1 MFDAA
6 VATTH
11 RFRFQANAPLVN
23 TVIGSANLLG
33 LLKMAATTTTAYALF
48 NAVRIKKVSVWAPPA
63 SDLVPVT
70 GSLEYSIGTG
80 AGNIGNRPRV
90 YSDTSVGSTRVAA
103 VAAAPDKNSAAAMWQ
118 LRSSSLTTNGAVF
131 TLNGPLN
138 TIVDVELDVVI
149 QNGETPAGATGTTAA
164 TVGQIYADYLD
175 NGALLVPLSW
185 PVLP

>member
-1 MFDAA
+1 MLDAA

-11 RFRFQANAPLVN
+11 RFRFQSNAALTNV
-23 TVIGSANLLG
+23 VIGSSNLLG
-33 LLKMAATTTTAYALF
+33 LLKMAATSTTAYALF
-48 NAVRIKKVSVWAPPA
+48 NAVRIKRVSVWAPPA

-70 GSLEYSIGTG
+70 ASLEYSIGTG

-103 VAAAPDKNSAAAMWQ
+103 VSAAPDKQSAAAMWQ

-138 TIVDVELDVVI
+138 TIVDVELDAVL
-149 QNGETPAGATGTTAA
+149 QNGETAPGATGATGATA
-164 TVGQIYADYLD
+164 GLIYADYLD
-175 NGALLVPLSW
+175 NGGLLTPLSW